1 MHTTMPTQ
9 VVLFKTVTLLLKFYP
24 IELSQNVGDLD
35 KDVEYIVAS
44 NSKQN

>member
-1 MHTTMPTQ
+1 MPTQ

-24 IELSQNVGDLD
+24 IELSQNVGHLD